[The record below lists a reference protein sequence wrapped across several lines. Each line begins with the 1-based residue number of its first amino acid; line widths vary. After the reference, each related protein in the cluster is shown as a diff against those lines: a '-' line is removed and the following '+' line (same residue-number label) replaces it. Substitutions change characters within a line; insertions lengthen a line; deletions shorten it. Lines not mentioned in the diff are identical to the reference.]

1 MSSSRTLVT
10 LGLATGLL
18 ACAPVRSQ
26 GGDPADPLALVD
38 RLVDARPW
46 TRRAVEQATAVTLVP
61 NAAASNPFYSLWISE
76 HGAGFLA
83 RVELREPG
91 LGATRRAIDAAVA
104 AAGAGGEIRL
114 RTDKSGHAFVTDGGH
129 WILDAALGR
138 LSDPQTLARALS
150 AIPGVVEHGLFIGL
164 AQAAILAGPSGVRV
178 IERP

>member
-46 TRRAVEQATAVTLVP
+46 TRRAVEQATAVALVP

-91 LGATRRAIDAAVA
+91 PGATRRGGLLILELDPE
-104 AAGAGGEIRL
+104 AAGVARTRIVERYGEDFALEPPSAHGPPDAPTYYRYRREWGEL
-114 RTDKSGHAFVTDGGH
+114 RFGFRRSDGAVVTVV
-129 WILDAALGR
+129 LDA
-138 LSDPQTLARALS
+138 
-150 AIPGVVEHGLFIGL
+150 EH
-164 AQAAILAGPSGVRV
+164 
-178 IERP
+178 